1 MRWPAPDPAPDD
13 PSGGVVPAFSSL
25 TTIQSGE
32 WASIYGTNLAG
43 GTAIWTGNFPVS
55 LGGTSATIDG
65 KSAYLLLAS
74 PSQINLQVPKDTATG
89 AVPVVV
95 TTACGSATSTVTLAP
110 FGPSFFLLD
119 TQHVAGIILRSN
131 GSGAYGGGSYDI
143 IGPAGTSLG
152 YPTVAAKAGDTVE
165 LFGVGFGPTNPVVH
179 AGEAFSGAAATT
191 SPSMSV
197 LRVASKLFWAA
208 VRKTVES
215 TRPPT
220 ARPSMVTM
228 AAVAIRRAASEFSR
242 SFIAPIYLAAAGASR
257 L

>member
-1 MRWPAPDPAPDD
+1 M
-13 PSGGVVPAFSSL
+13 

-152 YPTVAAKAGDTVE
+152 YPTVAAKAGDTIE
-165 LFGVGFGPTNPVVH
+165 LFGTGFGPTNPAVLPGQV
-179 AGEAFSGAAATT
+179 FSGAAPT
-191 SPSMSV
+191 SNTVTLRINNMSV
-197 LRVASKLFWAA
+197 
-208 VRKTVES
+208 
-215 TRPPT
+215 PPT
-220 ARPSMVTM
+220 FAGLSGAGLYQLNLNVPSGLGTGDVSLQATVGG
-228 AAVAIRRAASEFSR
+228 ALTPSGVAIS
-242 SFIAPIYLAAAGASR
+242 LQ
-257 L
+257 